1 MFWLSEN
8 RKFSPTQSKKA
19 VNALLGYVYPAR
31 RASFVGLLCLAAF
44 HIRRGRS
51 LLILVGKVLS
61 GTSDKRIS
69 KGKVPR
75 FLYIF
80 TGRLEPTSHKL
91 FNTMKNKFILIC
103 ALFCSMQMMAT
114 NLVVETRTGS
124 GLTNDLAIIG
134 KWMFVGQ
141 NLALLDKGG
150 SILALEPLNNIRKI
164 VFSPSQP
171 DIPTDDNVVEMES
184 TYLVYPNPT
193 QEVLHI
199 QGATDTTPLRIYTME
214 GKLLTSAEGHA
225 IDVKSLTN
233 GTYLLQIGT
242 QVARFI
248 KE

>member
-1 MFWLSEN
+1 
-8 RKFSPTQSKKA
+8 
-19 VNALLGYVYPAR
+19 
-31 RASFVGLLCLAAF
+31 
-44 HIRRGRS
+44 
-51 LLILVGKVLS
+51 
-61 GTSDKRIS
+61 
-69 KGKVPR
+69 
-75 FLYIF
+75 
-80 TGRLEPTSHKL
+80 
-91 FNTMKNKFILIC
+91 MKNKFILIL

-171 DIPTDDNVVEMES
+171 DTPTNDDAVEMEA

-214 GKLLTSAEGHA
+214 GKLVTSTEGQT
-225 IDVKSLTN
+225 INVKSLTN

>member
-1 MFWLSEN
+1 
-8 RKFSPTQSKKA
+8 
-19 VNALLGYVYPAR
+19 
-31 RASFVGLLCLAAF
+31 
-44 HIRRGRS
+44 
-51 LLILVGKVLS
+51 
-61 GTSDKRIS
+61 
-69 KGKVPR
+69 
-75 FLYIF
+75 
-80 TGRLEPTSHKL
+80 
-91 FNTMKNKFILIC
+91 MKNKFILIC

-114 NLVVETRTGS
+114 NLVVETRSGS

-150 SILALEPLNNIRKI
+150 SILALEPLDNIRKI

-171 DIPTDDNVVEMES
+171 DTPTNDHAVELEA

-214 GKLLTSAEGHA
+214 GKLVTSTEGYA
-225 IDVKSLTN
+225 IDVTSLSN